1 MGFNIEEHIREA
13 QKNGHFD
20 GLAGK
25 GKPLTL
31 KQNPFAQSEQLS
43 HDILQNS
50 GFSLPWIEQKR
61 AIEAD
66 LEQAAQKLQR
76 VWIRFN
82 GTRQAAYNWREAK
95 TAYQQ
100 EIAQINRRI
109 LAFNLKAP
117 SPQLHLYRVDAESQI
132 ARIQRL

>member
-1 MGFNIEEHIREA
+1 MGFNIEEHIQEA

-61 AIEAD
+61 EIEAD
-66 LEQAAQKLQR
+66 IEQAAKKLRR
-76 VWIRFN
+76 VWIRFD
-82 GTRQAAYNWREAK
+82 GSRQAAYNWRKAK
-95 TAYQQ
+95 AGYHDAI
-100 EIAQINRRI
+100 EQINRRI
-109 LAFNLKAP
+109 LTFNLKAP
-117 SPQLHLYRVDAESQI
+117 SPQLHLHRVDAESQI
-132 ARIQRL
+132 AQIQRC